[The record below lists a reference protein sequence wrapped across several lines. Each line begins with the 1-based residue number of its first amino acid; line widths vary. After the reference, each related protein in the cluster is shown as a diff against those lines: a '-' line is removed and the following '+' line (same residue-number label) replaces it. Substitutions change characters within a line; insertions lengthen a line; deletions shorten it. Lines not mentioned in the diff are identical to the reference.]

1 MVAMAV
7 PLLPNKVEAWK
18 DWVRECST
26 TRRQEFEGFNERMKL
41 TLHRAWLSQSP
52 SGPLVLVV
60 SDGPGARMML
70 QKLASS
76 NEPFDRWFRAKITE
90 LHGID
95 FSKPAASMLP
105 ELYLDWKIAEYAEA
119 GHL

>member
-7 PLLPNKVEAWK
+7 PLLPGKVEAWK

-26 TRRQEFEGFNERMKL
+26 TRKHEFEDFNERMRL
-41 TLHRAWLSQSP
+41 TLHRAWLSQTP
-52 SGPLVLVV
+52 GGPLVVV
-60 SDGPGARMML
+60 VCDGPGARTMM
-70 QKLASS
+70 QRLASS
-76 NEPFDRWFRAKITE
+76 DEPFDRWFREKITK

-95 FSKPAASMLP
+95 FSKPVTSVTSD
-105 ELYLDWKIAEYAEA
+105 LYLDWQSAAYAEA